1 MVSMIHK
8 AIANIAKEK
17 ETCVSGGRKWRISD
31 LNDVVF
37 QK

>member
-1 MVSMIHK
+1 MIRK
-8 AIANIAKEK
+8 AMANIVKQM
-17 ETCVSGGRKWRISD
+17 ETYVSGGRKWQISD